1 MTGCGGTWELRLT
14 PLNCGMGVQNTIGEN
29 NSPNLSHMCRL
40 SNLGIYLLI
49 ERIYVAVWL
58 HKLCSGVKV
67 DETQKWVRTGARS
80 QAICFAAHK
89 PMCLCLFFSCY
100 WEEKDPQKTD
110 CAERISEGGRKWR
123 GERVAKSWED
133 RSKHKGW
140 GGAFWPGWVK
150 ECWSSACATPE
161 SFPKLVALTE
171 RRWGD
176 HPASGAGVN
185 FYTRDPENTS
195 HCLTWTVSK
204 RYKFGISSLGD
215 WLSNVHTPPAFESS
229 VHREGMGQDKR
240 IGWGRTFLCTA
251 VSAGTKQHDLWK
263 AVIFREELFLGCLS
277 GL

>member
-1 MTGCGGTWELRLT
+1 
-14 PLNCGMGVQNTIGEN
+14 MGVKTNPSKLWYRSSEYNRREQLAQFVTYVQTIKPWHLFVDRKDLHCSVIAQVMQWSEGRWNTEVI
-29 NSPNLSHMCRL
+29 
-40 SNLGIYLLI
+40 
-49 ERIYVAVWL
+49 
-58 HKLCSGVKV
+58 K
-67 DETQKWVRTGARS
+67 DRS
-80 QAICFAAHK
+80 QEPGYLFCCPQAHVF
-89 PMCLCLFFSCY
+89 MFVCLFFSCY
-100 WEEKDPQKTD
+100 WEEKDPQKAD
-110 CAERISEGGRKWR
+110 CAECISEGDRKWR
-123 GERVAKSWED
+123 GERGTKSWED
-133 RSKHKGW
+133 WSKHKGW
-140 GGAFWPGWVK
+140 GGTFWPGWVK

-171 RRWGD
+171 RRRGD

-229 VHREGMGQDKR
+229 IHREGMGQDRR
-240 IGWGRTFLCTA
+240 IGWGRTFLSTA